1 MKNPERRVRLPKEIA
16 SAVAA
21 AQDKK
26 ATDLLVLDLR
36 RSAAFTDRFLLCTG
50 QSHRQVKAIADG
62 VEEALKELKLRP
74 THVEGYDRAEWV
86 LLDYFNFIVHIFTPA
101 TREFYGLERLW
112 GQAERIPIHDSQ
124 QRAGEPAR
132 RA

>member
-1 MKNPERRVRLPKEIA
+1 MKNSERRTRLPREIA
-16 SAVAA
+16 AAIAA

-50 QSHRQVKAIADG
+50 HSHRQVKAIADG
-62 VEEALKELKLRP
+62 IEEALKGLKQRP

-86 LLDYFNFIVHIFTPA
+86 LLDYFTFIVHVFTPA

-112 GQAERIPIHDSQ
+112 GQAERIPVDEGASEAVA
-124 QRAGEPAR
+124 RTPAR
-132 RA
+132 

>member
-1 MKNPERRVRLPKEIA
+1 MKNSERRTRLPREIA
-16 SAVAA
+16 AAIAA

-50 QSHRQVKAIADG
+50 HSHRQVKAIADG
-62 VEEALKELKLRP
+62 IEEALKGLKQRP

-86 LLDYFNFIVHIFTPA
+86 LLDYFTFIVHVFTPA

-112 GQAERIPIHDSQ
+112 GQAERIPINEPH
-124 QRAGEPAR
+124 PAR
-132 RA
+132 QPAQQA

>member
-1 MKNPERRVRLPKEIA
+1 MKNTERRTRLPKEVVAAI
-16 SAVAA
+16 AA

-50 QSHRQVKAIADG
+50 HSHRQVKAIADG
-62 VEEALKELKLRP
+62 IEEALKGLKLRP

-86 LLDYFNFIVHIFTPA
+86 LLDYFTFIVHIFTPA

-112 GQAERIPIHDSQ
+112 GQAERIPVDEGAPEAVA
-124 QRAGEPAR
+124 RTPAR
-132 RA
+132 

>member
-1 MKNPERRVRLPKEIA
+1 MKNPERRTRHPKEIA
-16 SAVAA
+16 AAITA

-50 QSHRQVKAIADG
+50 HSHRQVKAIADG
-62 VEEALKELKLRP
+62 IEEALKGLKLRP
-74 THVEGYDRAEWV
+74 THVEGYNQAEWV
-86 LLDYFNFIVHIFTPA
+86 LLDYFTFIVHIFTPA

-112 GQAERIPIHDSQ
+112 GQAERIPVDEGASEAVA
-124 QRAGEPAR
+124 RTPAR
-132 RA
+132 

>member
-1 MKNPERRVRLPKEIA
+1 MKNPERRTRLPKEIA
-16 SAVAA
+16 AAIAA

-50 QSHRQVKAIADG
+50 HSHRQVKAIADG
-62 VEEALKELKLRP
+62 IEEALKGLKQRP

-86 LLDYFNFIVHIFTPA
+86 LLDYFTFIVHIFTPA
-101 TREFYGLERLW
+101 TRELYGLERLW
-112 GQAERIPIHDSQ
+112 GQAERIPVDEGAPEAVA
-124 QRAGEPAR
+124 RTPAR
-132 RA
+132 

>member
-1 MKNPERRVRLPKEIA
+1 MKNPERRTRLPKEIA
-16 SAVAA
+16 AAIDA

-50 QSHRQVKAIADG
+50 HSHRQVKAIADG
-62 VEEALKELKLRP
+62 IEEALKGLKLRP

-86 LLDYFNFIVHIFTPA
+86 LLDYFTFIIHIFTPA

-112 GQAERIPIHDSQ
+112 GQAERIPVDEGASEAVA
-124 QRAGEPAR
+124 RTPAR
-132 RA
+132 